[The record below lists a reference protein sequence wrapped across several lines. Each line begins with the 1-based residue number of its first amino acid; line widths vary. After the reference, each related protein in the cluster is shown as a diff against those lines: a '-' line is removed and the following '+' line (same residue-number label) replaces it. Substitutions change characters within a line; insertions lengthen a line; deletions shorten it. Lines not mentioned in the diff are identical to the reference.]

1 MTLKTT
7 LDILND
13 KIDQLIIKGQTN
25 TKEYKRLIKLHL
37 NIVSK

>member
-1 MTLKTT
+1 MTLKNT

-25 TKEYKRLIKLHL
+25 TIEYKRLIKLHL